1 MPVHNPLILFR
12 IKIKCCIQYTG
23 ATFCFSCYLYDLTRI
38 LYELCCCKTLRNK
51 NCLQQSNKKR
61 HYGKVMD
68 ENSLAPI
75 LEAIVSYIDEGI
87 IIADPTGNVIYQN
100 PSAMEL
106 LGMDN
111 EPVTRLR
118 DIGNFNLQKTM
129 LRAAIDAGEM
139 DAAGRPTGQFVHFEH
154 KIKINNSHHYL
165 QFHCGLINTNIKNE
179 KLRLIMIRDKTE
191 QRRLEAVFDPSLQ
204 EMSTND
210 PRMLDILN
218 RLHQIAPTNA
228 SLLLQGES
236 GTGKTQLARMIHR
249 FSHRSHMPFIEV
261 NCAAI
266 PESLIESE
274 LFGHIKGAFTGASQ
288 ERTGRFQA
296 AHNGTLFLD
305 EISEMPLHLQAKLL
319 RAVQDQEFE
328 MVGSDKTIKVDV
340 RIISASNRNLRDMV
354 NNDEFRADLFY
365 RLAVI
370 PLTIPSLRKR
380 PGDIP
385 VLIDHFCQRLAQR
398 GYNTTNLECSNG
410 AMRLMM
416 DYPWPGNVRELE
428 NAIEHGI
435 ICAVGN
441 QVDIESLPQDI
452 REYQQADFLNKQNPM
467 QERRKEDKFRRNI
480 EAALQQCGGN
490 KAKAAQLLGIDRST
504 LWRRMQKLN
513 IN

>member
-1 MPVHNPLILFR
+1 
-12 IKIKCCIQYTG
+12 
-23 ATFCFSCYLYDLTRI
+23 
-38 LYELCCCKTLRNK
+38 
-51 NCLQQSNKKR
+51 
-61 HYGKVMD
+61 MD

-75 LEAIVSYIDEGI
+75 LEAIVSYIDEGV

-106 LGMDN
+106 FAMNN

-118 DIGNFNLQKTM
+118 EIGNFNLQKTM

-139 DAAGRPTGQFVHFEH
+139 DAAGRPTGQFVRFEH
-154 KIKINNSHHYL
+154 KVEVGDSFRYL
-165 QFHCGLINTNIKNE
+165 QFHCGLINTHVKNE
-179 KLRLIMIRDKTE
+179 KLRLIMVRDKTE
-191 QRRLEAVFDPSLQ
+191 QRRLEAVFDPALQ
-204 EMSTND
+204 DMSTND
-210 PRMLDILN
+210 PRMLEILN
-218 RLHQIAPTNA
+218 RIHQIAPTNA

-249 FSHRSHMPFIEV
+249 FSLRSHMPFVEV

-274 LFGHIKGAFTGASQ
+274 LFGHVKGAFTGASQ
-288 ERTGRFQA
+288 ERGGRFQA

-305 EISEMPLHLQAKLL
+305 EVTEMPLHLQAKLL

-328 MVGSDKTIKVDV
+328 MVGSDETIKVDI
-340 RIISASNRNLRDMV
+340 RIISASNRNLKEMV

-385 VLIDHFCQRLAQR
+385 VLIDHFCQRLATR
-398 GYNTTNLECSNG
+398 GYDTAELECSNE

-416 DYPWPGNVRELE
+416 DYPWFGNVRELE
-428 NAIEHGI
+428 NAVEHGI
-435 ICAVGN
+435 ICATGN
-441 QVDIESLPQDI
+441 QVGVDSLPQDI
-452 REYQQADFLNKQNPM
+452 REYKKDEVVDIYGSV
-467 QERRKEDKFRRNI
+467 QERRKNDKDKSNI
-480 EAALQQCGGN
+480 EAALKQCDGN
-490 KAKAAQLLGIDRST
+490 KAKAAQLLRIDRST
-504 LWRRMQKLN
+504 LWRRMQKYN

>member
-1 MPVHNPLILFR
+1 
-12 IKIKCCIQYTG
+12 
-23 ATFCFSCYLYDLTRI
+23 
-38 LYELCCCKTLRNK
+38 
-51 NCLQQSNKKR
+51 
-61 HYGKVMD
+61 MD
-68 ENSLAPI
+68 ENNLQPI
-75 LEAIVSYIDEGI
+75 LEAIVSYIDEGV

-106 LGMDN
+106 FGMNN

-118 DIGNFNLQKTM
+118 DIGSFNLQKTM

-139 DAAGRPTGQFVHFEH
+139 DAAGRPTGQFVRFEH
-154 KIKINNSHHYL
+154 KVVVNDDIRYL
-165 QFHCGLINTNIKNE
+165 QFHCGLINTSNKNE
-179 KLRLIMIRDKTE
+179 RLRLIMIRDKTE
-191 QRRLEAVFDPSLQ
+191 QRQLEAVFDSSLQ

-210 PRMLDILN
+210 PRMLEILS
-218 RLHQIAPTNA
+218 RIQQIAPTDA

-249 FSHRSHMPFIEV
+249 FSRRSHMPFVEI

-274 LFGHIKGAFTGASQ
+274 LFGHIKGAFTGASH
-288 ERTGRFQA
+288 ERTGRFQS

-305 EISEMPLHLQAKLL
+305 EITEMPLHLQAKLL

-340 RIISASNRNLRDMV
+340 RIISASNRNLKDMV
-354 NNDEFRADLFY
+354 NNGEFRADLFY

-370 PLTIPSLRKR
+370 PLTIPSLRNR

-385 VLIDHFCQRLAQR
+385 VLIEHFCRKLSQR
-398 GYNTTNLECSNG
+398 GYNTADLECSND
-410 AMRLMM
+410 AMRVMM

-428 NAIEHGI
+428 NAVEHGV
-435 ICAVGN
+435 ICATGN
-441 QVDIESLPQDI
+441 NVEIGSLPQDI
-452 REYQQADFLNKQNPM
+452 RDYQQGDLLEKENLSH
-467 QERRKEDKFRRNI
+467 ERREGDKFRKNI
-480 EAALQQCGGN
+480 EVALKQSGNN

-513 IN
+513 IQ

>member
-1 MPVHNPLILFR
+1 MH
-12 IKIKCCIQYTG
+12 QT
-23 ATFCFSCYLYDLTRI
+23 S
-38 LYELCCCKTLRNK
+38 
-51 NCLQQSNKKR
+51 KKR
-61 HYGKVMD
+61 HDTGVMD
-68 ENSLAPI
+68 ENSLTPI
-75 LEAIVSYIDEGI
+75 LEAIVSYIDEGV
-87 IIADPTGNVIYQN
+87 IIANISGNVIYQN

-106 LGMDN
+106 LEMEN
-111 EPVTRLR
+111 EPITHLR

-139 DAAGRPTGQFVHFEH
+139 DAAGRPTGQFVRFEH
-154 KIKINNSHHYL
+154 KFDLNNSHRYL
-165 QFHCGLINTNIKNE
+165 QFHCGLINTNVKNE

-204 EMSTND
+204 DMSTND
-210 PRMLDILN
+210 PRMLEILN
-218 RLHQIAPTNA
+218 RIHQIAPTNA

-274 LFGHIKGAFTGASQ
+274 LFGHVKGAFTGASQ
-288 ERTGRFQA
+288 ERTGRFQS

-305 EISEMPLHLQAKLL
+305 EITEMPLHLQAKLL

-328 MVGSDKTIKVDV
+328 MVGSDETIKVDI
-340 RIISASNRNLRDMV
+340 RIISASNRNLKDMV

-370 PLTIPSLRKR
+370 PLTIPSLKKR

-398 GYNTTNLECSNG
+398 GYNTGSLECSND
-410 AMRLMM
+410 AMRVMM

-428 NAIEHGI
+428 NAVEHGI
-435 ICAVGN
+435 ICATGNKVG
-441 QVDIESLPQDI
+441 VESLPQDI
-452 REYQQADFLNKQNPM
+452 REYRLGDLIDNQNVS
-467 QERRKEDKFRRNI
+467 QERREGDKLKRNI
-480 EAALQQCGGN
+480 EAALKQCDGN
-490 KAKAAQLLGIDRST
+490 KAKAAQLLRIDRST
-504 LWRRMQKLN
+504 LWRRMQKFN
-513 IN
+513 MQ

>member
-1 MPVHNPLILFR
+1 
-12 IKIKCCIQYTG
+12 
-23 ATFCFSCYLYDLTRI
+23 
-38 LYELCCCKTLRNK
+38 
-51 NCLQQSNKKR
+51 
-61 HYGKVMD
+61 MD
-68 ENSLAPI
+68 EKILAPI

-87 IIADPTGNVIYQN
+87 IIADSIGNVIYQN

-106 LGMDN
+106 FGMDN

-139 DAAGRPTGQFVHFEH
+139 DAAGRPTGQFVRFEH
-154 KIKINNSHHYL
+154 RVEVNDGFRYL
-165 QFHCGLINTNIKNE
+165 QFHCGLINTNVKNE
-179 KLRLIMIRDKTE
+179 KLRLIMVRDKTE
-191 QRRLEAVFDPSLQ
+191 QRRLEAVFDPSLH
-204 EMSTND
+204 EISTND
-210 PRMLDILN
+210 PRMLEILS
-218 RLHQIAPTNA
+218 RIQQIAPTNA

-249 FSHRSHMPFIEV
+249 LSHRSHMPFIEV

-288 ERTGRFQA
+288 ERSGRFQS

-305 EISEMPLHLQAKLL
+305 EITEMPLHLQAKLL

-328 MVGSDKTIKVDV
+328 MVGSDETIKVDV
-340 RIISASNRNLRDMV
+340 RIISASNRNLKDMV

-370 PLTIPSLRKR
+370 PLTIPSLQKR

-398 GYNTTNLECSNG
+398 GYSTGELECSND
-410 AMRLMM
+410 AMRIMM

-428 NAIEHGI
+428 NAVEHGI
-435 ICAVGN
+435 ICATGN
-441 QVDIESLPQDI
+441 QVGVESLPQDI
-452 REYQQADFLNKQNPM
+452 REYRQGDSLNDQDAS
-467 QERRKEDKFRRNI
+467 QERRKGDRFRRNI
-480 EAALQQCGGN
+480 EAALKQCGGN

-504 LWRRMQKLN
+504 LWRRMQKFN
-513 IN
+513 MTQ